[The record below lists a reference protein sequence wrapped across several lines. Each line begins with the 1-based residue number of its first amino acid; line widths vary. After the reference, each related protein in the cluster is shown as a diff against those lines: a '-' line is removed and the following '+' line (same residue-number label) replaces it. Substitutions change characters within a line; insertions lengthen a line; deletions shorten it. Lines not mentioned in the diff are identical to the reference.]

1 MIHRANTILRED
13 VQTIVRSNLPW
24 VDLEG
29 KTILITGANGFLPAY
44 LVETLLYLNQAILA
58 KPVKVIALVRN
69 LAKAQIRFAGFTH
82 DAYLTFMEQD
92 VIQPIDVAGE
102 VHFIVHAASQAS
114 PKYYGTDPVGT
125 LSANVLG
132 TINVMRLAQEKRP
145 QAVLYFSSSE
155 VYGQLAADQLPVA
168 EQQFGYLNPTQ
179 VRSCY
184 AESKRMGENIC
195 VSWASQFGVPVK
207 IARPFHTY
215 GPGMALDDGRV
226 YADFVADVLARRDIQ
241 MKSDGTARRAFCYLT
256 DATIGFFTVLLC
268 GTVGEAYNVGNP
280 EQELS
285 MLELARTVATLAPQA
300 ATKVVEFSSPLNDS
314 YLPSPVSR
322 LTPDVSKLAKLGW
335 QPTTSVTIG
344 FARTLASYQE

>member
-1 MIHRANTILRED
+1 MIYRANEILRED
-13 VQTIVRSNLPW
+13 VQAIVRANLPW
-24 VDLEG
+24 ADLAG

-58 KPVKVIALVRN
+58 EPVRVIALVRN
-69 LAKAQIRFAGFTH
+69 LAKAQTRFAGFAN
-82 DAYLTFMEQD
+82 DNYLTFVEQD
-92 VIQPIDVAGE
+92 VSQPIYIAGE

-132 TINVMRLAQEKRP
+132 TINVMRLAEEKRP

-168 EQQFGYLNPTQ
+168 EHQFGYLDPTQ

-195 VSWASQFGVPVK
+195 VSWASQFRVPVK

-226 YADFVADVLARRDIQ
+226 YADFVADVLARRDVR

-256 DATIGFFTVLLC
+256 DATTGFFTVLLR
-268 GTVGEAYNVGNP
+268 GAVGEAYNVGNP

-285 MLELARTVATLAPQA
+285 MLELARTVANLASQA
-300 ATKVVEFSSPLNDS
+300 VIKVVEFRSLLNDA

-322 LTPDVSKLAKLGW
+322 LTPDISKLAKLGW
-335 QPTTSVTIG
+335 QPVTSVVTG
-344 FARTLASYQE
+344 FTRTLASYSE